1 MKKEDAKTIAEIV
14 VKTGTSVIPFA
25 GTLLSCVIDEIKSK
39 SMQKR
44 QEEWMRI
51 VEEKLEECVIDL
63 DTIGDNENF
72 TTTIIKAT
80 EIASKTAEREKKE
93 YLANA
98 VVSSLAFTAEESILM
113 IYMELL
119 EKYTVWHLQI
129 LQHFSNP
136 ELGIGRGNEYMGAAD
151 SPLYRRYPHMKERTD
166 LVDKIVTD
174 LQNEGMLS
182 NGSYMHSSMTSNGIY
197 AKRTTKL
204 GDEFLQFVVR

>member
-129 LQHFSNP
+129 VQHFYNP